1 MPEEKESF
9 IDIDNLA
16 LDKEWM
22 EQAGIYLRWARKLAK
37 AKLTHAEAKAQ
48 LEVDEALLSKVIRD
62 KPENFGIQKVTE
74 PVIEST
80 IKLQQSY
87 QKSLRNLN
95 EAKYSVDKIQA
106 VVDALEHRKKALEN
120 AVTLHIQGYTAEPRT
135 RNKEINDKYN
145 EMARD
150 SVMRQ
155 TKIKKKN

>member
-9 IDIDNLA
+9 IDIDELA
-16 LDKEWM
+16 LDKEWI
-22 EQAGIYLRWARKLAK
+22 EHPGLYLKWARKSAEARLK
-37 AKLTHAEAKAQ
+37 MAEAKAQ
-48 LEVDEALLSKVIRD
+48 LEVDEALLSKAIRD

-135 RNKEINDKYN
+135 RNKEINDRYN
-145 EMARD
+145 ELGRKKL
-150 SVMRQ
+150 REG
-155 TKIKKKN
+155 TKVNKK